1 MTNEKNPN
9 IPFEDNPNTVNTGCE
24 DFAIPEEFTSL
35 PIEDTLP
42 TEYVTQADKAGV
54 AEEAVSVQEPAP
66 AEVAFFAEDP
76 VIAEEPDP
84 IEAVAPVEEDLTE
97 EGNISVVEPAP
108 VEEDILAEE
117 SVPAEA
123 VICVEKPVIAE
134 DAPPAED
141 TVLPVA
147 PAINT
152 DTLPAEIAL
161 MAEDATTESANLE
174 AEACITEDASFTDN
188 TKMDYTMVFTPDDD
202 PLHHTR
208 LNSPYLGAEIL
219 ADEQAVA
226 GRSTP
231 SDAAVDRII
240 EEAKAMA
247 PEIEPEEEPRTPF
260 LDAEYRDTFGENGES
275 LTEAFRDQEEPYD
288 LPIPPE
294 PETPAAEEPKPAKR
308 RPRGKKGYGLLGIP
322 HILATVLWLAIAV
335 LIGVSL
341 GRMLWAGAAEI
352 LAFGRP
358 DHAYTITISTGDN
371 IDTIATKLK
380 NAGLI
385 KYPELFKLYADV
397 TNADEEISPGTF
409 TLNSKFD
416 YHALVNA
423 MTYHSPSRETI
434 EVLIPEGYTC
444 AQIFA
449 LLEEKGVC
457 TAAELEEYA
466 AHGEIRERWFLEGV
480 ERGHKYCLEGYL
492 FPDTYEFYTNDEA
505 SRVLGK
511 FLDTFDARFTDI
523 MKEKIDPLNER
534 MAKVLASR
542 GYTEAQIE
550 ARKLSL
556 HDIITIASMIEKE
569 TANDSESYD
578 VSSVIYNRLTN
589 PANYPYLN
597 IDATII
603 YALGGN
609 IDPETGKTKPLTS
622 EDKKLDS
629 PYNTYTVKGMIPGPI
644 SNPGRNSINAALDPN
659 ETPYYYYVYNP
670 NTSTHIFAKTEEE
683 HNKNVS
689 YVRSLG

>member
-1 MTNEKNPN
+1 MTNDKNPN
-9 IPFEDNPNTVNTGCE
+9 VPIENEADMALPGFED
-24 DFAIPEEFTSL
+24 FSIPGE
-35 PIEDTLP
+35 IE
-42 TEYVTQADKAGV
+42 
-54 AEEAVSVQEPAP
+54 S
-66 AEVAFFAEDP
+66 
-76 VIAEEPDP
+76 I
-84 IEAVAPVEEDLTE
+84 PVE
-97 EGNISVVEPAP
+97 NHMP
-108 VEEDILAEE
+108 VSAQE
-117 SVPAEA
+117 SVPAENY
-123 VICVEKPVIAE
+123 V
-134 DAPPAED
+134 PAEEPTPVEESITD
-141 TVLPVA
+141 EEPVLTTDSVVEEEFSFETQVLPVEKIYDA
-147 PAINT
+147 
-152 DTLPAEIAL
+152 DTTS
-161 MAEDATTESANLE
+161 EDAVFGEE
-174 AEACITEDASFTDN
+174 PHD
-188 TKMDYTMVFTPDDD
+188 DYTVVFGPPESEPRNSLLD
-202 PLHHTR
+202 PPHVGT
-208 LNSPYLGAEIL
+208 EIL
-219 ADEQAVA
+219 ADEGAVIGMFSPA
-226 GRSTP
+226 E
-231 SDAAVDRII
+231 AIVDRII

-247 PEIEPEEEPRTPF
+247 PEEPQEELPRVPF
-260 LDAEYRDTFGENGES
+260 VDAEYRDTFGEKGEA
-275 LTEAFRDQEEPYD
+275 LEAAFHDQEEPYD
-288 LPIPPE
+288 IPE
-294 PETPAAEEPKPAKR
+294 PEEAGNSTAEERPLSKR
-308 RPRGKKGYGLLGIP
+308 RPRMKKGYGLLGIP
-322 HILATVLWLAIAV
+322 HILVTVVWLAIAV

-341 GRMLWAGAAEI
+341 GRMVWACAAEI

-358 DHAYTITISTGDN
+358 DHSYTITISSGDN
-371 IDTIATKLK
+371 IDTIASKLK

-397 TNADEEISPGTF
+397 TDAEAELSPGTF

-457 TAAELEEYA
+457 TVAELEEYA
-466 AHGEIRERWFLEGV
+466 AHGEIRERWFLEGL

-505 SRVLGK
+505 GRVLGK

-523 MKEKIDPLNER
+523 MKEKIDPLNAR
-534 MAKVLASR
+534 MAAVLASR

-550 ARKLSL
+550 ARKLTL

-609 IDPETGKTKPLTS
+609 IDPETGKTKPLTL
-622 EDKKLDS
+622 EDLKLDS
-629 PYNTYTVKGMIPGPI
+629 PYNTYTVKGLIPGPI

-659 ETPYYYYVYNP
+659 ETPYYFYVYNP
-670 NTSTHIFAKTEEE
+670 NTSTHMFAKTEEE
-683 HNKNVS
+683 HNKNVN